1 MENTQY
7 SFDSGEHRLCNFFGK
22 KGRARRQ
29 TRRARRKGG
38 AEQAQENV
46 DATEYVD
53 QEEDTKVTVETL
65 TEKRNKIQENRNVAV
80 DKFESIKKKMETKGY
95 NEAAEELNKFYQEE
109 YLKQVAEHEGE
120 LDEAYAKHE
129 EAQENPIY
137 QKQITKQCGRCY
149 YYRWILVRR
158 QKEMDEHE
166 RTLDG
171 LLDRYDEVTD
181 KLTRNLSREAD
192 RVENDY
198 YRVEEVEVKKTDPD
212 TGEETVEVK
221 EINIQERVEETI
233 VDIEE
238 IVEKE
243 EAEEQAEA
251 QGEVIEVIEEDVK
264 TVEEVAEELVE
275 DGQEIGETIIEN
287 VEEEIKHNFLDQL
300 KEPEAQT
307 LMEAGVEAGKDDV
320 KIMEELSKKYEV
332 NLNDDEKVAVKKEI
346 AKFRKAREI
355 REKVEKD
362 YGPKMERFKEGV
374 GEWIGKWE
382 IARGRASGAARERC
396 TAMVKLL
403 REVHNAVPQ
412 KGTGP
417 DGKIT
422 LKDLVDYKQMLV
434 DKRSQLRNEDFAR
447 GKDFD
452 EKWGGERREIVRL
465 TETMHTQVRYL
476 NIYIAQLTV
485 DLKEADYNQI
495 AEKRRQEG
503 RS

>member
-149 YYRWILVRR
+149 YYRWIVVRR

-171 LLDRYDEVTD
+171 LLDKYNVVVNGLMR
-181 KLTRNLSREAD
+181 KLSLETD
-192 RVENDY
+192 RVENEHY
-198 YRVEEVEVKKTDPD
+198 
-212 TGEETVEVK
+212 
-221 EINIQERVEETI
+221 
-233 VDIEE
+233 
-238 IVEKE
+238 
-243 EAEEQAEA
+243 
-251 QGEVIEVIEEDVK
+251 
-264 TVEEVAEELVE
+264 
-275 DGQEIGETIIEN
+275 
-287 VEEEIKHNFLDQL
+287 
-300 KEPEAQT
+300 
-307 LMEAGVEAGKDDV
+307 
-320 KIMEELSKKYEV
+320 
-332 NLNDDEKVAVKKEI
+332 
-346 AKFRKAREI
+346 
-355 REKVEKD
+355 KVEKVTVTNVITGD
-362 YGPKMERFKEGV
+362 ERIETVDVQEETQKVVTTLDEKADLEVAAKNGDENAEVQLADRPSIEEMAEETAQANGNAAAEVIANNADSEVKHIFFEKLGKEGSEAKKLV
-374 GEWIGKWE
+374 EVAW
-382 IARGRASGAARERC
+382 RAECEHRE
-396 TAMVKLL
+396 
-403 REVHNAVPQ
+403 
-412 KGTGP
+412 
-417 DGKIT
+417 
-422 LKDLVDYKQMLV
+422 
-434 DKRSQLRNEDFAR
+434 
-447 GKDFD
+447 
-452 EKWGGERREIVRL
+452 
-465 TETMHTQVRYL
+465 
-476 NIYIAQLTV
+476 
-485 DLKEADYNQI
+485 
-495 AEKRRQEG
+495 
-503 RS
+503 